1 MHRRDLLITLAALAA
16 APLSLA
22 GCTPAEPL
30 TIGLHPWPGYE
41 PLYLARAFGW
51 LPDEIMLQEGG
62 NAGDSLAGLRRGEFD
77 GAALTLDE
85 VLVARSEGIP
95 LTVVAVCDDSVGA
108 DMVLARPGITA
119 LTELAG
125 HRIAVE
131 QTAVGNLMLSQFLAA
146 AGLTRDDLE
155 VIDMAPNE
163 QLAAWRTGTIEA
175 AITYEPTA
183 SRLLREGAVR
193 LFDSSQFPDVILDV
207 LAVRQDRLTGRK
219 AALSALVAGHF
230 HGLDHLRV
238 SPQDA
243 MRRIGAWRGLG
254 FEEVRASYAGLELP
268 GRAGNRDYF
277 GPQGDL
283 VRAARLLNEVMV
295 ANGQLV
301 RPDPLEALSTPRY
314 LPDIGERA

>member
-1 MHRRDLLITLAALAA
+1 MHRRDALIALAALAA
-16 APLSLA
+16 VPLGLTACSPGKPLA
-22 GCTPAEPL
+22 
-30 TIGLHPWPGYE
+30 IGIHPWPGYE

-51 LPDEIMLQEGG
+51 LPDELELREGG
-62 NAGDSLAGLRRGEFD
+62 NAGDSLAGLSRGELD

-119 LTELAG
+119 LRELAG
-125 HRIAVE
+125 RRIAVE
-131 QTAVGNLMLSQFLAA
+131 QTTVGNLVLSQFLAA
-146 AGLTRDDLE
+146 AGLRRDDLR

-163 QLAAWRTGTIEA
+163 QLPAWQAGEIEA

-207 LAVRQDRLTGRK
+207 LAVRRDRLSWRGG
-219 AALSALVAGHF
+219 AVSALVAGHF
-230 HGLDHLRV
+230 RGLDHLRV
-238 SPQDA
+238 NPQDA

-283 VRAARLLNEVMV
+283 ARAARLLNEVMV
-295 ANGQLV
+295 ANGQLA
-301 RPDPLEALSTPRY
+301 RPDSLEALTMDRF
-314 LPDIGERA
+314 LPDVGDVA